1 MYSCFIF
8 LVEVILVAF
17 LCLPWSLW
25 LLFTFCFPSFGNEPF
40 LPRAHLFALNT
51 ELNSITEGWLDQLWT
66 PLKREQK
73 FCSRLFY
80 ETTSPPF
87 LLPSSAQTVLPPY
100 STSPITLKSNLNEVE
115 SWNVGEIAT
124 KCRIKQLPNT
134 RVYVLNIIK
143 MSFETSL
150 FCTKFYHFFFRLYT

>member
-8 LVEVILVAF
+8 LVEVIFVAF

-80 ETTSPPF
+80 ETTFPPSCF
-87 LLPSSAQTVLPPY
+87 PPQLKLFFPPIQLPQLHWSQILMKLRVEMSVKLQ
-100 STSPITLKSNLNEVE
+100 LNVE
-115 SWNVGEIAT
+115 SNSSQIPES
-124 KCRIKQLPNT
+124 
-134 RVYVLNIIK
+134 
-143 MSFETSL
+143 MS
-150 FCTKFYHFFFRLYT
+150 